1 MRSSDYYITPYE
13 WKNAPDDKNPKQL
26 NWRAATLHQKS
37 RMRLA
42 SRRLPT
48 PGLIY

>member
-26 NWRAATLHQKS
+26 VADPWIRPLESTKS
-37 RMRLA
+37 
-42 SRRLPT
+42 
-48 PGLIY
+48 